1 MSALLI
7 LLVIL
12 GIFLIVAL
20 HLVLARIV
28 SEIDKMPILPSE
40 QGRETESLL
49 SKFRTCRLQV
59 DNHIVEP
66 NG

>member
-7 LLVIL
+7 LLVVL

-28 SEIDKMPILPSE
+28 SEIDKMPMSPSE
-40 QGRETESLL
+40 NARVTESLL
-49 SKFRTCRLQV
+49 SKFRTCRL
-59 DNHIVEP
+59 
-66 NG
+66 

>member
-28 SEIDKMPILPSE
+28 SDIDKLPVSPSE
-40 QGRETESLL
+40 DTRATESLL
-49 SKFRTCRLQV
+49 SKFRICRLQGHDHV
-59 DNHIVEP
+59 AEP